1 MLVSFEFKTKS
12 DHLSSWP
19 LFDLVIGT
27 DGKISIRGFYSYP
40 LFSFHLLCSF
50 SMWNVRLDLIRSLH
64 TSASRS
70 DSMIGTGQ
78 GLCPHCAWR
87 KSYRRPFSW
96 QRWNFKRSRPVFP
109 SWHQSMQTDIKTM
122 DKMIYGE
129 PHLLNRLPWKSPRC
143 WSLF

>member
-50 SMWNVRLDLIRSLH
+50 SM
-64 TSASRS
+64 
-70 DSMIGTGQ
+70 
-78 GLCPHCAWR
+78 
-87 KSYRRPFSW
+87 
-96 QRWNFKRSRPVFP
+96 
-109 SWHQSMQTDIKTM
+109 
-122 DKMIYGE
+122 
-129 PHLLNRLPWKSPRC
+129 
-143 WSLF
+143 